1 MCLRHPN
8 IVTFIGKCVYKN
20 QYLVLTEYL
29 ENRSLKSILEKKA
42 TLPLSKLNLLKMT
55 YDIAR
60 AVYYLHTRKP
70 PVYHRDLKSSNC
82 LVDEYLRVKLCDF
95 G

>member
-8 IVTFIGKCVYKN
+8 IVTFIGKCYDSN
-20 QYLVLTEYL
+20 QFLILTEYL
-29 ENRSLKSILEKKA
+29 ERRALKTLLETKSIE
-42 TLPLSKLNLLKMT
+42 LSKKTLLKMAL
-55 YDIAR
+55 DMAR
-60 AVYYLHTRKP
+60 AVYYLHTRNP

-82 LVDEYLRVKLCDF
+82 LVDEYFRMKLCDF